1 MMSAPLFNVPLW
13 QIRHDIQLTHIECR
27 KRGLSH
33 TAIWL
38 AELKIGLDPT
48 MVANSHNTSS
58 TSCDSVG
65 AAPATNATG
74 SLTDAMKQCYVD
86 GIAEK
91 ERDIYDLART
101 YFDLREYDRA
111 AHIIRNAQSAVP
123 RFLYFYS
130 MYMSKEKKRLDNM
143 TDKANLTESGHC
155 RDLSDLMVT
164 LRNLYSKRKLDGYCL
179 YLYGV
184 VLKKLDLKDLA
195 ATVLVESINAVP
207 TLWCSYLELIPLLSD
222 KDEIYSANIPNHWMK
237 GIFLAH
243 AHVELLLSDKGIKL
257 YGDLQRAG
265 FKNSTYM
272 VAQIGK
278 AYHNKRS
285 KKNATNHSIFANC
298 LTLFLYVFAGVENAI
313 KQYELLQDMDP
324 YRLDNMDIYSN
335 LLFVKEMKKEMAE
348 LAHKAMKINKY
359 RPETCCVIGNYYSIR
374 SDHTKAVVYF
384 QRALKLDP
392 TYLSAWTLMGHEF
405 MEVKNTNAA
414 IQSYRKAVGKRN
426 SLQVYRRIHQ
436 NVPNLLNFCLFF
448 VNRGECP

>member
-1 MMSAPLFNVPLW
+1 MISPLYGVSLN
-13 QIRHDIQLTHIECR
+13 QIKRDIQLTQIECR
-27 KRGLSH
+27 KRGLAH
-33 TAIWL
+33 TAVWL
-38 AELKIGLDPT
+38 AELKIGLDP
-48 MVANSHNTSS
+48 VLLAEDS
-58 TSCDSVG
+58 TII
-65 AAPATNATG
+65 
-74 SLTDAMKQCYVD
+74 DAKDTLDDYMKNCYLD

-91 ERDIYDLART
+91 ERDVYDLARNF
-101 YFDLREYDRA
+101 FDLREYDRA
-111 AHIIRNAQSAVP
+111 AHIIRNTQSAVP

-143 TDKANLTESGHC
+143 TDKANLIESGQF
-155 RDLSDLMVT
+155 RDLSDLMIT

-184 VLKKLDLKDLA
+184 VLKKLDLKEVA
-195 ATVLVESINAVP
+195 VSVFIESINAVP

-237 GIFLAH
+237 AIFLAH

-257 YGDLQRAG
+257 YNELQRSG

-272 VAQIGK
+272 VAQVGK
-278 AYHNKRS
+278 AFHNKRS
-285 KKNATNHSIFANC
+285 KIGFLSLFYLFFHEFD
-298 LTLFLYVFAGVENAI
+298 TLFSHDLVDCAILGVEKAI
-313 KQYELLQDMDP
+313 EQYELLQDMDP

-335 LLFVKEMKKEMAE
+335 LLFVKEMKKEMSE
-348 LAHKAMKINKY
+348 LAHKAMEINKY

-405 MEVKNTNAA
+405 MEIKNTNAA
-414 IQSYRKAVGKRN
+414 IQSYRKAVGKIIY
-426 SLQVYRRIHQ
+426 S
-436 NVPNLLNFCLFF
+436 FSAT
-448 VNRGECP
+448 